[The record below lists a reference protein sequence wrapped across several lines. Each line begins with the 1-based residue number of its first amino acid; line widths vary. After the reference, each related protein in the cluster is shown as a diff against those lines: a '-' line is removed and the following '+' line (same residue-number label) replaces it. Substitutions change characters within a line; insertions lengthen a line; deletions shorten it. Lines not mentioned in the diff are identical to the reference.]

1 LVGVLSGLLDPE
13 LVVIDGGVSEVI
25 DLIHDDVVR
34 ELPRWLKR
42 VPRIEASR
50 LGDAG
55 VVTGAVRRALD
66 QAHEESRATLV

>member
-1 LVGVLSGLLDPE
+1 
-13 LVVIDGGVSEVI
+13 VIPTYGTTTGAPRVHSRTSDCA
-25 DLIHDDVVR
+25 DVVR

-66 QAHEESRATLV
+66 QAHGEIRATLV

>member
-1 LVGVLSGLLDPE
+1 MVE
-13 LVVIDGGVSEVI
+13 A
-25 DLIHDDVVR
+25 
-34 ELPRWLKR
+34 

-66 QAHEESRATLV
+66 QAHEEIRATLV

>member
-1 LVGVLSGLLDPE
+1 LPPRESSQRTDDDRCSSPPVEDLGL
-13 LVVIDGGVSEVI
+13 
-25 DLIHDDVVR
+25 HDDVVR

-66 QAHEESRATLV
+66 QAHGEIRATLV